1 MVPCPCTPV
10 LSFLFFQKER
20 DCLKIKVFNQ
30 AAIKI
35 ESTKNIYFDPYQIKE
50 EFHDAD
56 YIFITHDHYDHYDE
70 ESIKNIMKS
79 ETMIVVPECLKER
92 VSKLTTNYFLVSPN
106 EKYNLADLS
115 FETTF
120 SYNIDKPFH
129 PKEKGY
135 VGYKIKLEDK
145 HLYIMGD
152 TDYLE
157 ENLHMTCDICF
168 IPIGGT
174 YTMDVQEAAAYI
186 NKLKPEL
193 AIPIHYG
200 SIVGDLSLSKQFIDL
215 VNPDIKV
222 EVYIK

>member
-1 MVPCPCTPV
+1 M
-10 LSFLFFQKER
+10 
-20 DCLKIKVFNQ
+20 KIKVFNQ

-35 ESTKNIYFDPYQIKE
+35 ESTTNIYFDPYQIKE

-186 NKLKPEL
+186 NELKPEL

>member
-1 MVPCPCTPV
+1 M
-10 LSFLFFQKER
+10 
-20 DCLKIKVFNQ
+20 KIKVFNQ

-92 VSKLTTNYFLVSPN
+92 VSELTTNYFLVSPN

-186 NKLKPEL
+186 NELKPEL

>member
-1 MVPCPCTPV
+1 M
-10 LSFLFFQKER
+10 
-20 DCLKIKVFNQ
+20 KIKVFTQ

-70 ESIKNIMKS
+70 ESIENIMKS

-120 SYNIDKPFH
+120 SYNIDKSFH
-129 PKEKGY
+129 PKERGY
-135 VGYKIKLEDK
+135 VGYKIKIEDK
-145 HLYIMGD
+145 YLYIMGD

-157 ENLHMTCDICF
+157 ENLHITCDICF
-168 IPIGGT
+168 VPIGGT

-186 NKLKPEL
+186 NEIKPEL

>member
-1 MVPCPCTPV
+1 M
-10 LSFLFFQKER
+10 
-20 DCLKIKVFNQ
+20 KIKVFNQ

-35 ESTKNIYFDPYQIKE
+35 ESTKNIYFDSYQIKE

-186 NKLKPEL
+186 NELKPEL

>member
-1 MVPCPCTPV
+1 
-10 LSFLFFQKER
+10 
-20 DCLKIKVFNQ
+20 LKIKVFNQ

-70 ESIKNIMKS
+70 ESIKKLMKS

-186 NKLKPEL
+186 NELKPEL

>member
-1 MVPCPCTPV
+1 M
-10 LSFLFFQKER
+10 
-20 DCLKIKVFNQ
+20 KINVFTQ

-50 EFHDAD
+50 EYHDAD

-70 ESIKNIMKS
+70 ESLKKIMKS
-79 ETMIVVPECLKER
+79 ETKMIVPECLAER
-92 VSKLTTNYFLVSPN
+92 VSKLTTNYLLVSPN
-106 EKYNLADLS
+106 EKYNLDDLS

-120 SYNIDKPFH
+120 SYNLDKPFH

-135 VGYKIKLEDK
+135 VGYKIKIEDK
-145 HLYIMGD
+145 YLYIMGD

-168 IPIGGT
+168 VPIGGT
-174 YTMDVQEAAAYI
+174 YTMDVQEAATYI
-186 NKLKPEL
+186 NNIKPSV

-200 SIVGDLSLSKQFIDL
+200 SIVGDLSLSKQFSDL
-215 VNPDIKV
+215 VNPNIKV

>member
-1 MVPCPCTPV
+1 M
-10 LSFLFFQKER
+10 
-20 DCLKIKVFNQ
+20 KIKVFNQ

-70 ESIKNIMKS
+70 ESIKKLMKS

-186 NKLKPEL
+186 NELKPEL

>member
-1 MVPCPCTPV
+1 M
-10 LSFLFFQKER
+10 
-20 DCLKIKVFNQ
+20 KIKVFNQ

-157 ENLHMTCDICF
+157 ENLHITCDICF

-186 NKLKPEL
+186 NELKPEL

-200 SIVGDLSLSKQFIDL
+200 SIIGDLSLSKQFIDL

>member
-1 MVPCPCTPV
+1 M
-10 LSFLFFQKER
+10 
-20 DCLKIKVFNQ
+20 KIKVFNQ

-145 HLYIMGD
+145 RLYIMGD

-186 NKLKPEL
+186 NELKPEL

>member
-1 MVPCPCTPV
+1 
-10 LSFLFFQKER
+10 
-20 DCLKIKVFNQ
+20 
-30 AAIKI
+30 
-35 ESTKNIYFDPYQIKE
+35 
-50 EFHDAD
+50 
-56 YIFITHDHYDHYDE
+56 
-70 ESIKNIMKS
+70 
-79 ETMIVVPECLKER
+79 
-92 VSKLTTNYFLVSPN
+92 
-106 EKYNLADLS
+106 
-115 FETTF
+115 
-120 SYNIDKPFH
+120 
-129 PKEKGY
+129 
-135 VGYKIKLEDK
+135 
-145 HLYIMGD
+145 MGD

-186 NKLKPEL
+186 NELKPEL

>member
-1 MVPCPCTPV
+1 M
-10 LSFLFFQKER
+10 
-20 DCLKIKVFNQ
+20 KIKVFNQ

-120 SYNIDKPFH
+120 SYNIDKSFH

-186 NKLKPEL
+186 NELKPEL